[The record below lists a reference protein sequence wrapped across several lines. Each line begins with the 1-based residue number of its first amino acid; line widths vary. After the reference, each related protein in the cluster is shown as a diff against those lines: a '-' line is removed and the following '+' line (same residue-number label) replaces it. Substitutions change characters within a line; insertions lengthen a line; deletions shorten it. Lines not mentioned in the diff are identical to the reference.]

1 MTTQEQNKAFMR
13 RFLAASVASDVTEF
27 RDLIAADFVAHI
39 PVGAVNREAFLQ
51 HNNAFVVAFSDR
63 NFEAEEL
70 VAEGDT
76 VVARATWR
84 GVHSAEYQGLPPT
97 GKQIAVEAII
107 TERIKDGKS
116 VEHRSLFDRLGMM
129 QQLGLLPPPQPAR

>member
-1 MTTQEQNKAFMR
+1 MVATLKMFSGTHKGEFM
-13 RFLAASVASDVTEF
+13 
-27 RDLIAADFVAHI
+27 
-39 PVGAVNREAFLQ
+39 
-51 HNNAFVVAFSDR
+51 
-63 NFEAEEL
+63 
-70 VAEGDT
+70 
-76 VVARATWR
+76 
-84 GVHSAEYQGLPPT
+84 GVPPT